1 MNYINYSEA
10 TLCTINGEI
19 ADHLPLS
26 DRSAAYG
33 HGLFETMLF
42 SGGKVVLW
50 PRHMRRLINDARVLG
65 IPVAESTLQGILRG
79 FCERLASQSVDAG
92 TIKMIVTAGSGWRG
106 YQSPALPN
114 ARIICQHFV
123 PQPRNM
129 HAETSGLVLTE
140 CVYRMPEN
148 PVLAGIKHLNR
159 LDQIIARAEWA
170 DEYDDGLMYSA
181 NEHVIET
188 TRANIFMKIQDKWLT
203 PALDQSGVSG
213 VMRGLLIEHLFPHCK
228 LPVAIQTIERS
239 ELSRI
244 SEIFCCNALRGITP
258 VIKIAGIGGWAV
270 GEDTKRLQKALS
282 ELYDGYPC

>member
-1 MNYINYSEA
+1 
-10 TLCTINGEI
+10 
-19 ADHLPLS
+19 
-26 DRSAAYG
+26 
-33 HGLFETMLF
+33 
-42 SGGKVVLW
+42 
-50 PRHMRRLINDARVLG
+50 
-65 IPVAESTLQGILRG
+65 
-79 FCERLASQSVDAG
+79 
-92 TIKMIVTAGSGWRG
+92 
-106 YQSPALPN
+106 
-114 ARIICQHFV
+114 
-123 PQPRNM
+123 M

-188 TRANIFMKIQDKWLT
+188 TRANIFMKIQGKWLT
-203 PALDQSGVSG
+203 PGLDQSGVSG

-239 ELSRI
+239 ELSGI

-270 GEDTKRLQKALS
+270 GEETKRLQKALS